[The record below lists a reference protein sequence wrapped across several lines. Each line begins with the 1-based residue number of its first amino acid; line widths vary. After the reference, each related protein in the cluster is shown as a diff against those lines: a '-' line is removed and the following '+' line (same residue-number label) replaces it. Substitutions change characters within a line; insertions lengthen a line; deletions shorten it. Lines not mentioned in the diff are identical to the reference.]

1 MKENKKIQ
9 LKIEQL
15 VKKINKWNYE
25 YFQLNEPSVEDLVY
39 DKNLQELI
47 LLEKQYPQ
55 YILENSPTLNLGS
68 YASNKFSKF
77 VHKNPMLSLEK
88 AYSEN
93 DLLRYYNNLN
103 KSLNNPKIN
112 FCLEP
117 KIDGLSI
124 SLHYSRGKLI
134 RAITRGD
141 GTEGEDVTENV
152 IQIEGVPLSLNQDID
167 LEVRGEIY
175 MSKSTYNKLN
185 EEFIKNNKKIFANPR
200 NAASGTLRQLDK
212 NVVKERNLSIILYDL
227 VNAQDY
233 NIDLQSSVKKFLDN
247 LGFPTNKNI
256 MVADSF
262 EQLIELVEKFR
273 ELKNEFEFDCDG
285 YVIKLNQI
293 KYWEQLGKTSKFPK
307 YAIAFKYETQEATS
321 IIKNITASV
330 GRTGKITYI
339 ANFDE
344 VNLNQT
350 NVNNATMHNY
360 EYIRNLNVNIGDQ
373 ITIIKSGEIIPK
385 VIGLNKKNTNGVFSK
400 ILNCP
405 SCGNLLVEK
414 EGFVDQF
421 CVNQNCEEQIIKKLI
436 HFVSK
441 KSMNIET
448 LGEKNIRLFYDLG
461 YVKNIKDIYN
471 LKKYAK
477 EINQIPGFKSK
488 TNKKLNNILN
498 SIEVSKTTKL
508 FKALFSIG
516 IPNIGI
522 QVAQLITNDISKLT
536 DLFNINLEK
545 LTQINTIG
553 EIITQS
559 IREYIK
565 IDDNRN
571 LLEFLDSILIYEQ
584 EVQDSNILDNL
595 NFVITGT
602 LSKSR
607 EYFKE
612 MIEKNGGKI
621 SSSVSSKTTYLLYG
635 ENPGSKYEK
644 ALKLNVKL
652 LTEEDFKKLIKIGL

>member
-1 MKENKKIQ
+1 MEEKNKIQ
-9 LKIEQL
+9 LKIKKL
-15 VKKINKWNYE
+15 VEKINKWNYE
-25 YFQLNEPSVEDLVY
+25 YFQLNEPSVEDLIY
-39 DKNLQELI
+39 DKNLQELL

-103 KSLNNPKIN
+103 KSLNNPQIS

-124 SLHYSRGKLI
+124 SLHYSEGKLI

-152 IQIEGVPLSLNQDID
+152 IQIKGVPLTLNQDID

-185 EEFIKNNKKIFANPR
+185 EEFIKNDKKIFANPR

-212 NVVKERNLSIILYDL
+212 NIVKERNLSIILYDL

-233 NIDLQSSVKKFLDN
+233 NIDLQSSVKGFLEN

-256 MVADSF
+256 MVANSF
-262 EQLIELVEKFR
+262 EQLIELVENFR

-360 EYIRNLNVNIGDQ
+360 EYIKNLNVNIGDQ

-385 VIGLNKKNTNGVFSK
+385 VIGLSKKNTNGIFDK

-405 SCGNLLVEK
+405 SCGELLVEK

-421 CVNQNCEEQIIKKLI
+421 CVNQNCEEQIIRKLI

-448 LGEKNIRLFYDLG
+448 LGEKNIRLFYQLG
-461 YVKNIKDIYN
+461 YIKNIEDIYS
-471 LKKYAK
+471 LKKYDK

-498 SIEVSKTTKL
+498 SIEASKNTKL

-516 IPNIGI
+516 IPNVGI
-522 QVAQLITNDISKLT
+522 QVAQLITNDLSKLT
-536 DLFNINLEK
+536 DLFDINLDK

-553 EIITQS
+553 EIIIES

-565 IDDNRN
+565 IDENRN
-571 LLEFLDSILIYEQ
+571 LLEFLDNILIYEQ
-584 EVQDSNILDNL
+584 ESQESNILNNL
-595 NFVITGT
+595 SFVITGT

-607 EYFKE
+607 DYFKE
-612 MIEKNGGKI
+612 IIEKNGGKV
-621 SSSVSSKTTYLLYG
+621 SSPVSSKTSYLLYG
-635 ENPGSKYEK
+635 ENAGSKYDK
-644 ALKLNVKL
+644 ALKLKIKL
-652 LTEEDFKKLIKIGL
+652 LTEEDFRKLINK